1 MKNMK
6 NVIKIFVAGLL
17 VVSLN
22 ACSVTT
28 RLPGMITDNPTGEKE
43 GRATVKVVLNQFI
56 LNGGDVSIKTA
67 AENGGITKISTVD
80 YEVKS
85 GLFVSKHTTIV
96 TGE

>member
-1 MKNMK
+1 MK

>member
-1 MKNMK
+1 MKNI
-6 NVIKIFVAGLL
+6 IKIVVAGLL
-17 VVSLN
+17 SVSLN

-28 RLPGMITDNPTGEKE
+28 RLPAMVTDNPAGEKE
-43 GRATVKVVLNQFI
+43 GRATVKVIGNVFVL
-56 LNGGDVSIKTA
+56 GGDLSIRTA

>member
-1 MKNMK
+1 MKNI
-6 NVIKIFVAGLL
+6 IKIAVAGLL
-17 VVSLN
+17 IVSLN

-28 RLPGMITDNPTGEKE
+28 RLPAMVTDNPAGEKE
-43 GRATVKVVLNQFI
+43 GRATVKVIGNVFVL
-56 LNGGDVSIKTA
+56 GGDLSIRTA

>member
-1 MKNMK
+1 MKNI
-6 NVIKIFVAGLL
+6 IKIVVAGLL
-17 VVSLN
+17 IVSLN

-28 RLPGMITDNPTGEKE
+28 RLPAMVTDNPAGEKE
-43 GRATVKVVLNQFI
+43 GKATAKVLLNAFI
-56 LNGGDVSIKTA
+56 LNGGDVSINTA

>member
-1 MKNMK
+1 MKNI
-6 NVIKIFVAGLL
+6 IKIVVAGLL
-17 VVSLN
+17 IVSLN

-28 RLPGMITDNPTGEKE
+28 RFPAMVTDNPAGEKE
-43 GRATVKVVLNQFI
+43 GRATVKVIGNVFVL
-56 LNGGDVSIKTA
+56 GGDLSIRTA